1 LWLRI
6 AGVIGDGARL
16 DQVDESG
23 SECSEESSCVGIIIV
38 NLNQDQLCR
47 FNPLFTVASFW
58 QVFFSTEPT

>member
-38 NLNQDQLCR
+38 NLNQDKWSYRC
-47 FNPLFTVASFW
+47 V
-58 QVFFSTEPT
+58 